1 MQPSFKISLAR
12 KKIKQLIDK
21 ELDQMIIIRNQRK
34 LKAQLEKQIKDNER
48 NHSNEKNLINIENG
62 QDINLLN

>member
-34 LKAQLEKQIKDNER
+34 LKAQLEKQIKNNER
-48 NHSNEKNLINIENG
+48 NNSNEKNLINIENG

>member
-48 NHSNEKNLINIENG
+48 NHSNEKNLIYIENG

>member
-34 LKAQLEKQIKDNER
+34 LKAQLEKQIKNNER